1 MRQGSEKNG
10 KNGKSGFG
18 VEAKKDRKSGSGVDG
33 EPKKN
38 GYGGKFTWSGNGG
51 IADDYTEELVLDE
64 KDPNFVH
71 PQDN

>member
-10 KNGKSGFG
+10 KSGKLTEG
-18 VEAKKDRKSGSGVDG
+18 KRDRKSGSG
-33 EPKKN
+33 
-38 GYGGKFTWSGNGG
+38 YTWSGNGG
-51 IADDYTEELVLDE
+51 IADDYTRELVLDE